1 MRQISFRLICCLACL
16 IAILSAEAQELIS
29 VPVPQQ
35 QQADSLHRNLT
46 YTQMIETQVHK
57 PKVSEKM
64 RQKRH
69 IQRIDREAMK
79 SVFIPKGQ
87 WIVGGEISWN
97 EWDNDNLNYL
107 VLKNI
112 EFEGHTFSAGPYFG
126 YFVANNIALGG
137 RFSYKRYFM
146 NLGQFDLNLGEDL
159 NISLDDLYYLEH
171 NYMATGFMRSY
182 MPIGRS
188 NVFGFFAEVQLTY
201 GYTEGKNTTGRG
213 ETLSG
218 TYERIHNLQ
227 LGFCPGLTVF
237 ATDFMASEVSVNMGG
252 YRIKWGEQETNR
264 IEQGKVRTSGANFKL
279 NLFSVK
285 LGMTFYL

>member
-1 MRQISFRLICCLACL
+1 MPIQH
-16 IAILSAEAQELIS
+16 
-29 VPVPQQ
+29 QQ
-35 QQADSLHRNLT
+35 TDSLFQSQPPT
-46 YTQMIETQVHK
+46 SVTEGQ
-57 PKVSEKM
+57 EKTEKSPT
-64 RQKRH
+64 RKRRH

-87 WIVGGEISWN
+87 WMVGGEISWN

-126 YFVANNIALGG
+126 YFVANNIAVGG
-137 RFSYKRYFM
+137 RFSYKRFFM

-171 NYMATGFMRSY
+171 NYLSTAFMRSY

-188 NVFGFFAEVQLTY
+188 NVFGFFAEVQLSY
-201 GYTEGKNTTGRG
+201 GYCEGKNTTGRG

-218 TYERIHNLQ
+218 TYEQIHSLQ
-227 LGFCPGLTVF
+227 LGFSPGLTVF
-237 ATDFMASEVSVNMGG
+237 ATDFMASEISVNMGG
-252 YRIKWGEQETNR
+252 YRVKWGKQETNR
-264 IEQGKVRTSGANFKL
+264 IEEGKVRNSGANFKL

-285 LGMTFYL
+285 FGMTFYL

>member
-1 MRQISFRLICCLACL
+1 MRRITSHLLSGL
-16 IAILSAEAQELIS
+16 LLILSANILHAQETAFMPIQH
-29 VPVPQQ
+29 QQ
-35 QQADSLHRNLT
+35 TDSLHQSQAPT
-46 YTQMIETQVHK
+46 SVTKGQ
-57 PKVSEKM
+57 EKTEKSPT
-64 RQKRH
+64 RKRRH

-87 WIVGGEISWN
+87 WMVGGEISWN

-126 YFVANNIALGG
+126 YFVANNIAVGG
-137 RFSYKRYFM
+137 RFSYKRFFM

-171 NYMATGFMRSY
+171 NYLSTAFMRSY

-188 NVFGFFAEVQLTY
+188 NVFGFFAEVQLSY
-201 GYTEGKNTTGRG
+201 GYCEGKNTTGRG

-218 TYERIHNLQ
+218 TYEQIHSLQ

-237 ATDFMASEVSVNMGG
+237 ATDFMASEISVNMGG
-252 YRIKWGEQETNR
+252 YRVKWGKQETNR
-264 IEQGKVRTSGANFKL
+264 IEEGKVRNSGANFKL

-285 LGMTFYL
+285 FGMTFYL

>member
-1 MRQISFRLICCLACL
+1 M
-16 IAILSAEAQELIS
+16 AEGQEK
-29 VPVPQQ
+29 
-35 QQADSLHRNLT
+35 T
-46 YTQMIETQVHK
+46 
-57 PKVSEKM
+57 EKSPT
-64 RQKRH
+64 RKRRH

-87 WIVGGEISWN
+87 WMVGGEISWN

-126 YFVANNIALGG
+126 YFVANNIAVGG
-137 RFSYKRYFM
+137 RFSYKRFFM

-171 NYMATGFMRSY
+171 NYLSTAFMRSY

-188 NVFGFFAEVQLTY
+188 NVFGFFAEVQLSY
-201 GYTEGKNTTGRG
+201 GYCEGKNTTGRG

-218 TYERIHNLQ
+218 TYEQIHSLQ
-227 LGFCPGLTVF
+227 LGFSPGLTVF
-237 ATDFMASEVSVNMGG
+237 ATDFMASEISVNMGG
-252 YRIKWGEQETNR
+252 YRVKWGKQETNR
-264 IEQGKVRTSGANFKL
+264 IEEGKVRNSGANFKL

-285 LGMTFYL
+285 FGMTFYL

>member
-1 MRQISFRLICCLACL
+1 MQRITSHLLSGL
-16 IAILSAEAQELIS
+16 LLILSANILHAQETAFMPI
-29 VPVPQQ
+29 QH
-35 QQADSLHRNLT
+35 QQADSLYQSQPPT
-46 YTQMIETQVHK
+46 SVAEGQ
-57 PKVSEKM
+57 EKTEKSPT
-64 RQKRH
+64 RKRRH

-87 WIVGGEISWN
+87 WMVGGEISWN
-97 EWDNDNLNYL
+97 EWDNDNLNDL

-126 YFVANNIALGG
+126 YFVANNIAVGG
-137 RFSYKRYFM
+137 RFSYKRFFM

-171 NYMATGFMRSY
+171 NYLSTAFMRSY

-188 NVFGFFAEVQLTY
+188 NVFGFFAEVQLSY
-201 GYTEGKNTTGRG
+201 GYCEGKNTTGRG

-218 TYERIHNLQ
+218 TYEQIHSLQ

-237 ATDFMASEVSVNMGG
+237 ATDFMASEISVNMGG
-252 YRIKWGEQETNR
+252 YRVKWGKQETNR
-264 IEQGKVRTSGANFKL
+264 IEEGKVRNSGANFKL

-285 LGMTFYL
+285 FGMTFYL

>member
-46 YTQMIETQVHK
+46 YTQMIEGVSYT
-57 PKVSEKM
+57 PKVAEKM

-79 SVFIPKGQ
+79 QTFIPKGQ
-87 WIVGGEISWN
+87 WMVGGEISWN

-171 NYMATGFMRSY
+171 NYMTTGFMRSY

-188 NVFGFFAEVQLTY
+188 NVFGFFAEVQLSY
-201 GYTEGKNTTGRG
+201 GYAEGKNTTGRG

-218 TYERIHNLQ
+218 TYERIHSLQ

-264 IEQGKVRTSGANFKL
+264 IEEGKTRTSGANFKL

>member
-1 MRQISFRLICCLACL
+1 MRQKIKCLL
-16 IAILSAEAQELIS
+16 SGLVLMLSAHFAAAQEL
-29 VPVPQQ
+29 VRVQQPQYQ
-35 QQADSLHRNLT
+35 HADSLHRNLT
-46 YTQMIETQVHK
+46 YTQMVANMTQPFTTVTAAKKQRRIE
-57 PKVSEKM
+57 
-64 RQKRH
+64 
-69 IQRIDREAMK
+69 RIGREAMK
-79 SVFIPKGQ
+79 QTFIPKGQ
-87 WIVGGEISWN
+87 WMLGGEISWN

-137 RFSYKRYFM
+137 HFSYKRYFM

-171 NYMATGFMRSY
+171 NYLTTGFMRSY

-188 NVFGFFAEVQLTY
+188 NVFGFFAEVQLSY

-218 TYERIHNLQ
+218 TYERIHSLQ

-264 IEQGKVRTSGANFKL
+264 IEEGKTRTSGANFKL

-285 LGMTFYL
+285 LGMTFFL

>member
-1 MRQISFRLICCLACL
+1 MQRITYHLLSGLLL
-16 IAILSAEAQELIS
+16 ILSANTLHAQETAFM
-29 VPVPQQ
+29 PKQH
-35 QQADSLHRNLT
+35 QQADSLFQSQPPT
-46 YTQMIETQVHK
+46 SVAEGQEIT
-57 PKVSEKM
+57 EKGST
-64 RQKRH
+64 RKRRH
-69 IQRIDREAMK
+69 ILRIDREAMK

-87 WIVGGEISWN
+87 WMVGGEISWN

-126 YFVANNIALGG
+126 YFVANNIAVGG
-137 RFSYKRYFM
+137 RFSYKRFFM

-171 NYMATGFMRSY
+171 NYLSTAFMRSY

-188 NVFGFFAEVQLTY
+188 NVFGFFAEVQLSY
-201 GYTEGKNTTGRG
+201 GYCEGKNTTGRG

-218 TYERIHNLQ
+218 TYEQIHSLQ

-237 ATDFMASEVSVNMGG
+237 ATDFMASEISVNMGG
-252 YRIKWGEQETNR
+252 YRVKWGKQETNR
-264 IEQGKVRTSGANFKL
+264 IEEGKVRNSGANFKL

-285 LGMTFYL
+285 FGMTFYL